1 MGNSLESSPI
11 AWISIIVISIACPG
25 IDSSG
30 SHVSCPFLPQ
40 PSVEVGRSLLEARTG
55 RCLVLWR
62 E

>member
-40 PSVEVGRSLLEARTG
+40 PSVEVGRSLLEVGTG
-55 RCLVLWR
+55 
-62 E
+62 